1 MSAQEKMKDLRG
13 RLSNWMGETIDDGWW
28 EYILDRCR
36 AAKDGYKATV
46 LIDDN
51 KKKADFEFASTLHEV
66 CLLLP
71 YYDNPVLDKVE
82 HTRETIKQLF
92 LVFDKET
99 IFDKCYVMLGEIS
112 EGFESVVIELE
123 RVKSK

>member
-1 MSAQEKMKDLRG
+1 MNAQEKMKDLRS

-36 AAKDGYKATV
+36 TTKDGYKAAA
-46 LIDDN
+46 LIDD
-51 KKKADFEFASTLHEV
+51 KKKANFELASMLQDI

-71 YYDNPVLDKVE
+71 YYDNPIL
-82 HTRETIKQLF
+82 ETIVRTRDSISKMALSF
-92 LVFDKET
+92 EGDVYKKHLA
-99 IFDKCYVMLGEIS
+99 MLGEIS